1 MDTLQIQIDHYKE
14 TCELQRESIKSRNRF
29 FVYIWID
36 VFFLF
41 LFVFA
46 KTETLSA
53 VQQWLSNQF
62 GINTSFSSTVFLA
75 LIWLLL
81 LYFSIRYIQSNV
93 KIERDYSYIQSLE
106 KVIEKTGCT
115 VFCREGK
122 EYLNNYPFILNYI
135 DFLYKWF
142 FPILLIISVI
152 VKIIIEISDHQS
164 FFGILLDFVISVV
177 IVSLWIAYLVFLRKL
192 TKGS

>member
-62 GINTSFSSTVFLA
+62 IMVPGIWT
-75 LIWLLL
+75 
-81 LYFSIRYIQSNV
+81 
-93 KIERDYSYIQSLE
+93 
-106 KVIEKTGCT
+106 TGLKKC
-115 VFCREGK
+115 V
-122 EYLNNYPFILNYI
+122 NM
-135 DFLYKWF
+135 
-142 FPILLIISVI
+142 V
-152 VKIIIEISDHQS
+152 
-164 FFGILLDFVISVV
+164 
-177 IVSLWIAYLVFLRKL
+177 
-192 TKGS
+192 